1 MSRGRNATMADDRAL
16 ERKFWK
22 TLKSDRTVMLGLAA
36 AEDGHAQ
43 PMTALIEGDEGGP
56 VWFFTTHDNGLV
68 AALGNASAPASMQ
81 LVGKGH
87 EVFASA
93 SGTLR
98 THTDPAVVERL
109 WNPFIA
115 AWYTGKDDPKL
126 ALLRFE
132 PAQAQ
137 VWLNENSL
145 WAGVK
150 LLLGVDP
157 KRDYADK
164 VGDVRL

>member
-1 MSRGRNATMADDRAL
+1 MADDREL
-16 ERKFWK
+16 EQKFWK
-22 TLKSDRTVMLGLAA
+22 TLKADRTVMLGLV
-36 AEDGHAQ
+36 AENGHAQ

-56 VWFFTTHDNGLV
+56 IWFFTARDNDLV
-68 AALGNASAPASMQ
+68 AALRDTGAQASLQ

-87 EVFASA
+87 DVFASA

-98 THTDPAVVERL
+98 EQTDRDMVERL

-126 ALLRFE
+126 VLLRFD

-164 VGDVRL
+164 VGDVQL